1 MIKWIIKGYNKVAD
15 SIRESIPDKP
25 TWLVKV
31 KLTDTSEI
39 VLEYNGYN
47 AEDVKRQYKSD
58 LTVYNGLVVDSGANR
73 KHINKRKIARI
84 EDIVLVGSSENINDD

>member
-1 MIKWIIKGYNKVAD
+1 MIKWIMKGYSKVTD

-39 VLEYNGYN
+39 VLEYIGHS
-47 AEDVKRQYKSD
+47 EEQVKRRYKSD
-58 LTVYNGLVVDSGANR
+58 LTVYNGLIVGSGANR
-73 KHINKRKIARI
+73 KHISKRKISRI
-84 EDIVLVGSSENINDD
+84 EDIILVGGSGNGDD

>member
-1 MIKWIIKGYNKVAD
+1 MIKWIIKGYSKVAD
-15 SIRESIPDKP
+15 SIRESMPDKP

-39 VLEYNGYN
+39 VLEYIGYS
-47 AEDVKRQYKSD
+47 AEDAKRQYKSD
-58 LTVYNGLVVDSGANR
+58 LTVYNGLVVGSGANR

-84 EDIVLVGSSENINDD
+84 EDIILLGSTGNGDDD